1 MMAGYYDV
9 GDVVRVNV
17 NFKGDTGPDVDPS
30 VVTLSIWHP
39 DGSITDHVYGTDPG
53 VIKDNVGDYHY
64 DILIVAEGLHQYRW
78 VGSGA
83 VAPGAGE
90 SSFIARRTVFA

>member
-1 MMAGYYDV
+1 
-9 GDVVRVNV
+9 
-17 NFKGDTGPDVDPS
+17 
-30 VVTLSIWHP
+30 
-39 DGSITDHVYGTDPG
+39 
-53 VIKDNVGDYHY
+53 
-64 DILIVAEGLHQYRW
+64 VAEGLHQYRW

>member
-1 MMAGYYDV
+1 MAGYYDV
-9 GDVVRVNV
+9 GDVVRVTSK
-17 NFKGDTGPDVDPS
+17 FKGDTGPDVDPT
-30 VVTLSIWHP
+30 VVTLSLWHP
-39 DGSITDHVYGTDPG
+39 DGTTTDHVYGVDPA
-53 VIKDNVGDYHY
+53 VVKDDTGDYHY
-64 DILIVAEGLHQYRW
+64 DVMVDAEGLWQYKW